1 VLALLGWTLGAVG
14 PSSSVSFA
22 PVWILYGLGLAVIS
36 RSRLAAAER
45 GLAPAGPAREPAAAG
60 PPAEAGRGAAG
71 AGAGA

>member
-1 VLALLGWTLGAVG
+1 MLALLGWTIGAVG

-36 RSRLAAAER
+36 RSRLAAVEAALTPGR
-45 GLAPAGPAREPAAAG
+45 AGPG
-60 PPAEAGRGAAG
+60 AEG